1 MELDL
6 FRYEDEDGDELTL
19 RPSHNPAGSLM
30 FHCDRDEV
38 RHSVRVPRD
47 VVERLHNALGAWL
60 YPNEPGPKAPLPVRP
75 VVSLTPADVRS
86 IVAEQMAV
94 VLPLHLA
101 HLGTA
106 QGNDPIPARKFT
118 PCNLSQPIFKL
129 DDAPCSECGN
139 RWGDHPGVI
148 AARSNWLAY
157 GSTPADCD
165 TPPPAGHPFTAIHDA
180 CGYLWVTHKRASD
193 REARPC
199 PECTSASCRGVD
211 CAWEGDLTAK
221 EAGHPDAPE
230 GGLLPDCTHPRCGHK
245 YGDHGLRGGL
255 FATCLRP
262 ECGCTRYRSTR

>member
-1 MELDL
+1 MDHV
-6 FRYEDEDGDELTL
+6 FGFTDADGDRLTVE
-19 RPSHNPAGSLM
+19 PWSHPNVLSFRVTPADDSDFANLT
-30 FHCDRDEV
+30 RAA
-38 RHSVRVPRD
+38 
-47 VVERLHNALGAWL
+47 VERLYSALGAWL

-106 QGNDPIPARKFT
+106 QGNDPTPARKFT
-118 PCNLSQPIFKL
+118 PYNLSQPIFKL
-129 DDAPCSECGN
+129 DGAPCSECGN
-139 RWGDHPGVI
+139 RWGDHPGVV
-148 AARSNWLAY
+148 AARSNWLAC

-193 REARPC
+193 GEARPC

-211 CAWEGDLTAK
+211 CAWEDDPTAK

-230 GGLLPDCTHPRCGHK
+230 EGPLPKCIGCGHE
-245 YGDHGLRGGL
+245 YADHGPVSGCGFL
-255 FATCLRP
+255 TT
-262 ECGCTRYRSTR
+262 ECRCTRYRGTR